1 MAGLEAIG
9 LILNILPV
17 VIEVVDW
24 YSGRIRGRESKQ
36 LADSLKNNRQI
47 FLNSIEYLLRS
58 VVSAEKVKILLDKPG
73 GDAWR
78 EPSFVDQVNEHLGDE
93 AEGIIEKIGD
103 IHKVL
108 IKLQEKLP
116 VSEIV
121 SASRSS

>member
-1 MAGLEAIG
+1 MSGLEAIG

-73 GDAWR
+73 GDAWQDA
-78 EPSFVDQVNEHLGDE
+78 SFVDQVNEHLGDE
-93 AEGIIEKIGD
+93 AEGIIEKIKE

-108 IKLQEKLP
+108 TKLQEKLP
-116 VSEIV
+116 VSAIV
-121 SASRSS
+121 SEPRSS